1 MPELP
6 EVEHLR
12 RSLAPWLVGA
22 RLGAVRVRRRSVV
35 KARGAAPLERAL
47 LEGSVVAA
55 LHRHGKQ
62 MAIEAADGRVLVVQ
76 LGMTGSMSID
86 QGRAPSGMQ
95 ARHRHVLWSLEPA
108 PTRDEPTTDEPT
120 TDEPHLGK
128 LSPHRALCT
137 LAFRDP
143 RRFGGLTPYASMHDL
158 RAAWSLLGPDGLGIR
173 ARALGQNLA
182 RTGRPI
188 KAALLDQSIV
198 AGVGNI
204 YADEALFK
212 SRINPL
218 RPANQLRSTEVSRL
232 AKALR
237 SILSKAADAGGSTL
251 QDYFDA
257 LGNPGAAVQLH
268 AVYGRGGQPCLA
280 CGLPLSVCTVTART
294 TTFCPSC
301 QDLST

>member
-12 RSLAPWLVGA
+12 RSLVPWLVGA
-22 RLGAVRVRRRSVV
+22 RLGVVRVRRRSVV
-35 KARGAAPLERAL
+35 KSRAATPLDRAL
-47 LEGSVVAA
+47 LADSVVRA

-62 MAIEAADGRVLVVQ
+62 MAIEAEDGRVLVVQ

-86 QGRAPSGMQ
+86 QGQAPSGMQ
-95 ARHRHVLWSLEPA
+95 ARHRHVLWTLERA
-108 PTRDEPTTDEPT
+108 PHEDDAPPR
-120 TDEPHLGK
+120 
-128 LSPHRALCT
+128 RATWT

-143 RRFGGLTPYASMHDL
+143 RRFGGLTPYASMHEL
-158 RAAWSLLGPDGLGIR
+158 RATWSRLGPDALAVR
-173 ARALGQNLA
+173 SRALGANLL

-188 KAALLDQSIV
+188 KAALLDQAVV

-218 RPANQLRSTEVSRL
+218 KPANRLSAAEVSRL
-232 AKALR
+232 AAALR
-237 SILSKAADAGGSTL
+237 TILARAARAGGSTL

-257 LGNPGAAVQLH
+257 LGNPGSAVQLH
-268 AVYGRGGQPCLA
+268 AVYGRGGQPCVA
-280 CGLPLSVCTVTART
+280 CGLPLVVCTVTART